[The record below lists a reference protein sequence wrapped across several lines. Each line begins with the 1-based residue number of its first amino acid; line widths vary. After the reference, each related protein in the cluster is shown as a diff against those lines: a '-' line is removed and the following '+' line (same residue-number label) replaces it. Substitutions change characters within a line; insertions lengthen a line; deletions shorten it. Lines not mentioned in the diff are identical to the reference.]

1 MNQQLKAITGYF
13 PQTALAAYEGTVA
26 VEVVETKSVLATAAR
41 AGAVL
46 IF

>member
-1 MNQQLKAITGYF
+1 MNQQLKAITSYF
-13 PQTALAAYEGTVA
+13 PLAALTAYEGAVA